1 MTDPREKKVFRMH
14 IAVCL
19 AVVACL
25 FGKAVF
31 HEFSLEDVAFFNW
44 GIIQDPRNFLRFWTT
59 IAGPSVQTFSYT
71 PLKTACLSLMYL
83 GFGTQAYLYHGLAL
97 IVHGFGVIAAYQ
109 IARFFTKRG
118 TAALCTALL
127 FAAHPLHIG
136 GMSSLAGMVDMLGL
150 VLMLWA
156 FYHYLNCRESDEHAS
171 FLRVYVLG
179 CAAMFMT
186 EAAVVFPLLLMIHEM
201 AWPNARGRRYWKA
214 AIITAAVALL
224 YCVGRY
230 FFVATEDALSVSSGS
245 LQAFLQGTIWTVG
258 IGYPQELP
266 EKFLYGAIGCLA
278 FLLSGLCVL
287 KQEKSETYSFLKLT
301 GASLL
306 VCVLPFLITGDF
318 PVYVAGRYLYAA
330 AFFWCLLFS
339 SLIFMIMQ
347 RSIDSPLAAKAGA
360 SLVMFFVVFY
370 GALTFYNLGFVSSPV
385 VFYERMVTLYPDDEK
400 MRLDLA
406 RAYQAYGDSAKS
418 FAQYAQLIKR
428 NPKNADIYFMM
439 ERSMV
444 AVKNYEMAMEAL
456 QQAIRI
462 KPDFAEAYYNLAGL
476 SVFMGRHEEG
486 RQYALAAV
494 RLWQQQGK
502 ILEAGQALDAFE
514 GFVISKT
521 QPEPQ
526 ETTKGSAPL
535 GPSSP

>member
-1 MTDPREKKVFRMH
+1 MTEPREEKKGFRTHM
-14 IAVCL
+14 AVCL
-19 AVVACL
+19 AAVACL
-25 FGKAVF
+25 FGRAVF
-31 HEFSLEDVAFFNW
+31 HEFSLEDVAFLNW

-83 GFGTQAYLYHGLAL
+83 GFGTQAYLYHGFAL
-97 IVHGFGVIAAYQ
+97 IVHGFGVAAAYQ
-109 IARFFTKRG
+109 IARFFTKNG
-118 TAALCTALL
+118 TIALCTALL
-127 FAAHPLHIG
+127 FAVHPLHIG

-156 FYHYLNCRESDEHAS
+156 LWHYLILRENDEHAS
-171 FLRVYVLG
+171 FLWVYVLG
-179 CAAMFMT
+179 CAAIFMT
-186 EAAVVFPLLLMIHEM
+186 EAAVVFPLLLMIHEI
-201 AWPNARGRRYWKA
+201 ARPNARGRRYWRT
-214 AIITAAVALL
+214 AIMMAAVALL
-224 YCVGRY
+224 YFIGRY
-230 FFVATEDALSVSSGS
+230 FFVVTEDVVSASAGS
-245 LQAFLQGTIWTVG
+245 LQAFFKGIIWAVG

-266 EKFLYGAIGCLA
+266 ERFLYGAIGCLA

-287 KQEKSETYSFLKLT
+287 KQEQNETYSFLKLI
-301 GASLL
+301 GGWLL
-306 VCVLPFLITGDF
+306 VCVLPFLIMGDF

-347 RSIDSPLAAKAGA
+347 RSIDRPLAVKAGA
-360 SLVMFFVVFY
+360 SLVMFFIVFY
-370 GALTFYNLGFVSSPV
+370 GALTFYNLGFVSLPV
-385 VFYERMVTLYPDDEK
+385 AFYERMVKLYPDDEK

-406 RAYQAYGDSAKS
+406 RAYQAYGDPAKS
-418 FAQYAQLIKR
+418 FVQYSQLIKR
-428 NPKNADIYFMM
+428 DPKNADVYFMM
-439 ERSMV
+439 ERSLV
-444 AVKNYEMAMEAL
+444 AVKNYEMAQEAL

-476 SVFMGRHEEG
+476 NAFLGRYEEG
-486 RQYALAAV
+486 RNYALSAV

-521 QPEPQ
+521 QPESQ
-526 ETTKGSAPL
+526 ETT
-535 GPSSP
+535 